1 MQQRSLSYLC
11 YTLVMKNHEQITS
24 LVKKVATIYAVV
36 ILASAFLYLLYLLNA
51 VLLQLIIALLLAVVL
66 EPLVCFFMR
75 RRIKR
80 VWSAFLS
87 IVIAFASVVMVL
99 GVIVTP
105 LVTEG
110 ARLAT
115 NIPQIVSS
123 LTQNPTV
130 ATLNERYH
138 LIDRLKETLQES
150 TAKLA
155 GASVPLFSV
164 FGRIIGGASATAI
177 IFVFAFF
184 LLIDGPDAWRL
195 LLSTVGDTQAKRL
208 DRVAQKMTRAI
219 SGFITG
225 NLFISLIAG
234 FVGLITMVVLQ
245 IPYAFALAAFLAV
258 LDLIPLVGAALATI
272 VIALVALTQGFLV
285 ALVVVIILLTY
296 QLIEGHVIQPLVYAR
311 AVSLSPLF
319 IVLASVIGAELGG
332 IIGVL
337 LAIPAA
343 SVIQIIIGEAIS
355 GNEKTKENA

>member
-1 MQQRSLSYLC
+1 
-11 YTLVMKNHEQITS
+11 MKNHEQVTS

-36 ILASAFLYLLYLLNA
+36 ILVSALLYLLYLLNA
-51 VLLQLIIALLLAVVL
+51 VLLQLVIALLLAVVL
-66 EPLVCFFMR
+66 EPLVRFFMQRGIR
-75 RRIKR
+75 RT
-80 VWSAFLS
+80 WSAFLS
-87 IVIAFASVVMVL
+87 VLIALVSVLIVLA
-99 GVIVTP
+99 VIVTP
-105 LVTEG
+105 LLTEG

-115 NIPQIVSS
+115 NIPEIVSG
-123 LTQNPTV
+123 LTQNSTV
-130 ATLNERYH
+130 AVLNERYH
-138 LIDRLKETLQES
+138 LVDQLKSVLQES
-150 TAKLA
+150 ASKLA
-155 GASVPLFSV
+155 GASVPLFGV
-164 FGRIIGGASATAI
+164 FGRIIGGASAATI

-184 LLIDGPDAWRL
+184 LLIDGPRAWQI
-195 LLSTVGDTQAKRL
+195 LLSTVGDARAKRL
-208 DRVAQKMTRAI
+208 DRVARKMTTAI

-234 FVGLITMVVLQ
+234 SVGLITMVILQ

-285 ALVVVIILLTY
+285 AVIAIIVLLTY

-311 AVSLSPLF
+311 AVSLSPLL

-343 SVIQIIIGEAIS
+343 SVIQIIIGEAM
-355 GNEKTKENA
+355 GETKE